1 MLVSETA
8 PDSVSGLH
16 CITGLVLLD
25 ATERVGVITGRVFPR
40 LGDGIPVRQ
49 VVGPAGGPVPLT
61 EVDGE
66 NATVCGRFAVQDGE
80 VVLDVRRVIPRQ
92 RGMSPLVLVVA
103 LILLLALRN

>member
-1 MLVSETA
+1 MHVSEA
-8 PDSVSGLH
+8 LPDSVSGLH
-16 CITGLVLLD
+16 CVTGLVLVD
-25 ATERVGVITGRVFPR
+25 PTERLGVITGRVFPR

-80 VVLDVRRVIPRQ
+80 VVLDVRRVIPRR
-92 RGMSPLVLVVA
+92 RGVSPLLLVAVLV
-103 LILLLALRN
+103 LLLALRN